1 MTVVFNLLI
10 LLAERLGFIMIL
22 AFLLVNT
29 SFFRNLIKSRNSKAQ
44 IWLTL
49 IFSIF
54 VIISNL
60 TGVEITNSKE
70 VVMPTIITNLSQS
83 YSIANTRTLV
93 ITTASLTAGPG
104 VGMVVGLVGG
114 LHRFIFSNFSDSF
127 YIVSSVLIGFLVGK
141 IGDQVRGKQLYPSIF
156 WVGILGLGAEFIQM
170 AFICIFRGFD
180 LVKLVIVPMAF
191 LNTVGSCLF
200 IEILKTYMSNERQLR
215 AVQTKDV
222 LELTN
227 KTLPYFRKGLD
238 VDSAHHV
245 CEIIKTYTNFDAV
258 GITDKVN
265 VLAHVGAGADHHIAN
280 EPVLTDLSKTVILT
294 GKRRLAHCKAEIG
307 CPHPHCPL
315 AAAIVIP
322 LQVNQQTIGALKVYF
337 TDPEKLT
344 VVEEN
349 LVAGLAT
356 IFSGQLA
363 IGIAEEQTSL
373 ITEAEIK
380 ALQVQIS
387 PHFFFNALNTI
398 AALMRVDIDK
408 ARTAVMQL
416 SIFFRSSLQNGQ
428 EKEVTLQQEKKHVDA
443 YMNLENL
450 RFPNRFQL
458 QYHVEVS
465 SKVLIPAFCLQ
476 IFVENAV
483 RHAFKGQKNNNQ
495 ILVEIVPYD
504 DDYFQIKVSDNG
516 QGIKQQIQTQILKE
530 PIIESHGTGTA
541 LYNLNRRFLGLYG
554 SISQIK
560 ITTSAKGT
568 SFIVLIPWQLSKEEI
583 DL

>member
-1 MTVVFNLLI
+1 MFNLLI

-29 SFFRNLIKSRNSKAQ
+29 SFFRNLIKKRTHKSQ
-44 IWLTL
+44 FWLVV

-70 VVMPTIITNLSQS
+70 VIMPIIITKLSQS

-93 ITTASLTAGPG
+93 ITTASLTGGAG
-104 VGMVVGLVGG
+104 VGMLVGLIGG

-127 YIVSSVLIGFLVGK
+127 YIISSVLIGFLVGK
-141 IGDQVRGKQLYPSIF
+141 IGDRVRGKQLYPDIF
-156 WVGILGLGAEFIQM
+156 WVGILGLAAELIQM
-170 AFICIFRGFD
+170 TFIGIFRGFD
-180 LVKLVIVPMAF
+180 LVKLIIIPMGL

-238 VDSAHHV
+238 LNSAKHV
-245 CEIIKTYTNFDAV
+245 CEIIKKYTNFDAV

-265 VLAHVGAGADHHIAN
+265 VLAHVGAGADHHIAT

-294 GKRRLAHCKAEIG
+294 GKKRLAYSKGEIG
-307 CPHPHCPL
+307 CPHANCPL
-315 AAAIVIP
+315 AAAIVVP

-344 VVEEN
+344 VVEKN
-349 LVAGLAT
+349 LVDGLGT

-363 IGIAEEQTSL
+363 IGIAEEQSSL
-373 ITEAEIK
+373 IKEAEIR
-380 ALQVQIS
+380 ALQGQIS

-398 AALMRVDIDK
+398 AALMRVDVEK
-408 ARTAVMQL
+408 ARMAVMQL
-416 SIFFRSSLQNGQ
+416 SVFFRSSLKNGQ
-428 EKEVTLQQEKKHVDA
+428 EKEVSLKNEKEHVDA

-450 RFPNRFQL
+450 RFPDRFHLEYQI
-458 QYHVEVS
+458 EVS
-465 SKVLIPAFCLQ
+465 PQVLIPAFCLQ

-483 RHAFKGQKNNNQ
+483 HHAFKGQKGGKKIFLTIKAYNH
-495 ILVEIVPYD
+495 
-504 DDYFQIKVSDNG
+504 DYFQISVQDNG
-516 QGIKQQIQTQILKE
+516 MGIKQQILSQLLKKPIKQTN
-530 PIIESHGTGTA
+530 GTGTA
-541 LYNLNRRFLGLYG
+541 LYNLNRRLIGLYG

-560 ITTSAKGT
+560 INSSHQGT
-568 SFIVLIPWQLSKEEI
+568 SFTVLIPWQFEKEE
-583 DL
+583 LSS